1 MIKITDFNTIKKDL
15 EIIANEIKNT
25 TEKVKPEQFIARLV
39 ICYTEQEKEKFSV
52 EYTKLMQIAE
62 QLNKLTISYK
72 AKDNKYFYLL
82 KDTDFENI
90 SDFRQLKIMFNGGST
105 ISTEPN
111 RQGLK
116 DYKILTIN
124 LKNYNKYEKFLNI
137 AINLLKK

>member
-1 MIKITDFNTIKKDL
+1 MIKITDFSIIKKDL

-25 TEKVKPEQFIARLV
+25 TEKVKPGQFIARLV
-39 ICYTEQEKEKFSV
+39 ICYAEQEKEKFSV
-52 EYTKLMQIAE
+52 EYTKLMQVAE

-90 SDFRQLKIMFNGGST
+90 SDFRQLKIMFNGGCT
-105 ISTEPN
+105 VSTEPN

>member
-39 ICYTEQEKEKFSV
+39 ICYIEQEKEKFSV
-52 EYTKLMQIAE
+52 EYTKLMQIVE

-82 KDTDFENI
+82 KDTDFENV
-90 SDFRQLKIMFNGGST
+90 SDFKQLKIMFNGGYT